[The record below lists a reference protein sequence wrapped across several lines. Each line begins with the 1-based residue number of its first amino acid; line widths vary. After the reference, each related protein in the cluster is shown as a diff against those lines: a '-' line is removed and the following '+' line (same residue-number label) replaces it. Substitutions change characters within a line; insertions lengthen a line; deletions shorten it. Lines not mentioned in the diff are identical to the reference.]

1 MGIFDKRKN
10 YKPFE
15 YPELQKFVDVMNE
28 TFWTVKEVDFT
39 GDDQDFKTRL
49 SPKEQEIIRRSLLGI
64 AQVEVDVK
72 TFWGDL
78 YKHFPKPEFNNVG
91 SSFAESETRHSE
103 AYSKLLEV
111 LNYEEDF
118 KNLLEIPVFK
128 EKLNLIEQSMSS
140 KTDIIEKL
148 LFFTIVIENSS
159 LFSQFANILAMAK
172 FKGIMKNVAN
182 IILWTQNDE
191 QCVTPDS
198 QILTPKG
205 FKNITDLKIGD
216 IIYGYKDGIIKE
228 EPVLG
233 IIKKKNKDG
242 YLYKIKNVKHSIITT
257 PGHQQIT
264 YNNSRGWFKES
275 VEKLRLHHHYKLPV
289 TGNFINNDSNYHREF
304 TDLDRLKI
312 AIQADGTLMKYFV
325 NNRNKKI
332 PGTEN
337 KQLPKGVQVGY
348 NYIIAIYKERKIKR
362 LENILENLEI
372 PYIKKPSST
381 RFGTPGFTYKFY
393 LEYGSDYKNFDWVYE
408 EPLTREYCEQFI
420 EELLQWD
427 GHISKK
433 SKEKCYT
440 STNKKCIDIAEHLG
454 ILAGYRCNV
463 YKNNDSKRVTKYND
477 CYKLSFSQKDKLLTC
492 AGGYEKER
500 IEYDGDVVC
509 VTVPSGGIIVKNDK
523 NSFIT
528 GNCHAKAGTLLL
540 NLINREHPERIESLK
555 KNLIE
560 SLKKYIEYESKLLDW
575 VFEQGEFEWYTK
587 EDMLNFMKS
596 RVDDSI
602 KEMDFFKNDP
612 KYKDGIFKITP
623 EQLQPMKW
631 WDIETKS
638 QTLSDFFAV
647 RPVDYSKHN
656 QPFSE
661 DNLF

>member
-39 GDDQDFKTRL
+39 GDVQDFKTRL

-118 KNLLEIPVFK
+118 KNLLEVPVFK

-191 QCVTPDS
+191 
-198 QILTPKG
+198 
-205 FKNITDLKIGD
+205 NI
-216 IIYGYKDGIIKE
+216 
-228 EPVLG
+228 
-233 IIKKKNKDG
+233 
-242 YLYKIKNVKHSIITT
+242 HS
-257 PGHQQIT
+257 
-264 YNNSRGWFKES
+264 
-275 VEKLRLHHHYKLPV
+275 
-289 TGNFINNDSNYHREF
+289 
-304 TDLDRLKI
+304 
-312 AIQADGTLMKYFV
+312 
-325 NNRNKKI
+325 
-332 PGTEN
+332 
-337 KQLPKGVQVGY
+337 
-348 NYIIAIYKERKIKR
+348 
-362 LENILENLEI
+362 
-372 PYIKKPSST
+372 
-381 RFGTPGFTYKFY
+381 
-393 LEYGSDYKNFDWVYE
+393 
-408 EPLTREYCEQFI
+408 
-420 EELLQWD
+420 
-427 GHISKK
+427 
-433 SKEKCYT
+433 
-440 STNKKCIDIAEHLG
+440 
-454 ILAGYRCNV
+454 
-463 YKNNDSKRVTKYND
+463 
-477 CYKLSFSQKDKLLTC
+477 
-492 AGGYEKER
+492 
-500 IEYDGDVVC
+500 
-509 VTVPSGGIIVKNDK
+509 
-523 NSFIT
+523 
-528 GNCHAKAGTLLL
+528 KAGTYIL
-540 NLINREHPERIESLK
+540 NLINKEQPERIQQLKSSIVESV
-555 KNLIE
+555 
-560 SLKKYIEYESKLLDW
+560 KKYIEYESNLLDW
-575 VFEQGEFEWYTK
+575 IYEKGEYDFYTK
-587 EDMLNFMKS
+587 EDMLNFMKV

-612 KYKDGIFKITP
+612 EYKAGIFKITQ
-623 EQLQPMKW
+623 EQLSPMKW